1 MNSCIDDIKVSV
13 CVLAYNHEKYIS
25 ECLDSLINQKTDF
38 RFEIIIGE
46 DCSNDNTRAIIKRYV
61 KKYPDLFITI
71 FHDKNIGA
79 VENIKQVYIAAKGKY
94 IAHIDGDDLAFPA
107 KLQKQFNILESNI
120 DCNICT
126 HDVKQIDS
134 NGEFKDRGLTHP
146 QGKYDIFH
154 LYQNLPFF
162 AHSSKMFRN
171 KYDSNFWE
179 ELLNNPKILDIDIH
193 VASLESDYI
202 YHTNEILGAYR
213 VGVGTSFDN
222 KKVNRDL
229 SLGAERVFAKAFN
242 TFKDD
247 SSKLELIQKSY
258 SLAML
263 RCAYSYAVYDK
274 DIELFRRYVD
284 KSLKYKNVSF
294 EQSVFKIAALLPMI
308 SFPLFSIRNK
318 IKNR

>member
-1 MNSCIDDIKVSV
+1 MNEKIELSV
-13 CVLAYNHEKYIS
+13 CVVCYNQEKYIA
-25 ECLDSLINQKTDF
+25 ECLESLVSQETNFK
-38 RFEIIIGE
+38 FEIIVGE
-46 DCSNDNTRAIIKRYV
+46 DCSTDNTRIIVQQYVDRY
-61 KKYPDLFITI
+61 PHLIRPI
-71 FHDKNIGA
+71 FYRKNVGA

-107 KLQKQFNILESNI
+107 KLQKQFDILESNI

-134 NGEFKDRGLTHP
+134 NGEFKNRGLTHP

-202 YHTNEILGAYR
+202 YHTNEMLGAYR
-213 VGVGTSFDN
+213 VGVGISFDN
-222 KKVNRDL
+222 KKINRDL

-247 SSKLELIQKSY
+247 SYKLELIQKSY

-308 SFPLFSIRNK
+308 FFPLFSIRSK

>member
-1 MNSCIDDIKVSV
+1 MNEKIELSV
-13 CVLAYNHEKYIS
+13 CVVCYNQEKYIA
-25 ECLDSLINQKTDF
+25 ECLESLVSQETNFK
-38 RFEIIIGE
+38 FEIIVGE
-46 DCSNDNTRAIIKRYV
+46 DCSTDNTRIIVQQYVDRY
-61 KKYPDLFITI
+61 PHLIRPI
-71 FHDKNIGA
+71 FYRKNVGA

-107 KLQKQFNILESNI
+107 KLQKQFDILESNI

-134 NGEFKDRGLTHP
+134 NGEFKNRGLTHP

-179 ELLNNPKILDIDIH
+179 ELLNNPKVLDIDIH

-202 YHTNEILGAYR
+202 YHTNEMLGAYR
-213 VGVGTSFDN
+213 VGVGISFDN
-222 KKVNRDL
+222 KKINRDL

-247 SSKLELIQKSY
+247 SYKLELIQKSY

-308 SFPLFSIRNK
+308 FFPLFSIRSK